1 MKMTNIEH
9 ILQAQKIWPNCNIEQ
24 SHNFISID
32 NISDTG
38 FEISIDKNGNM
49 ELNLGPQLIA
59 RTADRHTLLTNPEMK
74 LTYFDNFVRNWD
86 FYDDWESIVMG
97 ELNFCS
103 VTKRAAAYRMGNELS
118 TQLNGV
124 KYQIMLSHYSPK
136 CIIISSVS
144 PHAPSESMECGVV
157 TVKRSLFELHDK
169 HIDSLTRHY
178 NLIGDEISSYKRLK
192 DAELSR

>member
-1 MKMTNIEH
+1 MTNIEY

-24 SHNFISID
+24 GKNFISID
-32 NISDTG
+32 NISNKG

-49 ELNLGPQLIA
+49 ELNLGQQLIA
-59 RTADRHTLLTNPEMK
+59 ITADRHTLFANPEMK
-74 LTYFDNFVRNWD
+74 LTYFENFVRNWD
-86 FYDDWESIVMG
+86 FYEDWESLVRG
-97 ELNFCS
+97 ELNFCN
-103 VTKRAAAYRMGNELS
+103 VTKVAHTYRMGNELS
-118 TQLNGV
+118 TQFNGV

-136 CIIISSVS
+136 CLIISNSS
-144 PHAPSESMECGVV
+144 PHAPPESLECDAA

-178 NLIGDEISSYKRLK
+178 NRIGDDIVSYKRLK